1 MKKITIVG
9 RGTVGCL
16 SVAHYLRYTNWN
28 IDWIYDPLIETT
40 PVGEGTNLIFPKSL
54 RETLGFDSVDMDN
67 VNSTPKLGIWKRN
80 WGQGEDFKHT
90 FLAGDHGLHF
100 NAVQLQDYIFEKI
113 KNDPRI
119 NLIESNIPTPDSV
132 DSDYVMMCTGSPK
145 DLTEDYT
152 VHDHIPVNAAI
163 VFQCPWDMPK
173 FLYSLTFAKKFGWVF
188 GIPLKNRCAIGY
200 VYNDQYCTEDDII
213 TEVQDILDEFNLVPA
228 ATRKLKFRNYS
239 RKENFDGRVCYNGNA
254 SYFLEPLEAT
264 STGFSDYI
272 NRLSF
277 DHWYAKEFNQ
287 NRVNE
292 LYKREIT
299 EIEAMICLH
308 YFSGSVYN
316 NEFWKYAQKLGKNVI
331 EENFKN
337 KTKFSEIIK
346 VALDEKTL
354 KNPHRVVFERSIGSW
369 PVLSYV
375 QNIKNLGIKER
386 LKELL

>member
-54 RETLGFDSVDMDN
+54 RETLGFNSVDMDN

-200 VYNDQYCTEDDII
+200 VYNDQYCTEEDII

-277 DHWYAKEFNQ
+277 DHWYAKELNQ
-287 NRVNE
+287 NRINE

-299 EIEAMICLH
+299 ETEAMICLH

-316 NEFWKYAQKLGKNVI
+316 NEFWKYAQKLGENVI

>member
-1 MKKITIVG
+1 MKKIAIVG

-54 RETLGFDSVDMDN
+54 RETLGFSSVDMDN

-100 NAVQLQDYIFEKI
+100 NAVQLQDYIFEKMR
-113 KNDPRI
+113 NDPRV

-152 VHDHIPVNAAI
+152 VHDHIPVNAAM

-173 FLYSLTFAKKFGWVF
+173 FFYSLTFAKKFGWVF

-200 VYNDQYCTEDDII
+200 VYNDQYCTEEDII
-213 TEVQDILDEFNLVPA
+213 TEVQDILDEFNLVPT

-239 RKENFDGRVCYNGNA
+239 RKQNFDVRVCYNGNA

-277 DHWYAKEFNQ
+277 DYWYTKELNQ
-287 NRVNE
+287 NAVNE
-292 LYKREIT
+292 FYKREIT
-299 EIEAMICLH
+299 ETEAMICLH

-316 NEFWKYAQKLGKNVI
+316 NDFWKYAQKLGENIIK
-331 EENFKN
+331 ENFKN

-354 KNPHRVVFERSIGSW
+354 KKPHTVSFERSIGSW

-375 QNIKNLGIKER
+375 QNIKNLGIEER